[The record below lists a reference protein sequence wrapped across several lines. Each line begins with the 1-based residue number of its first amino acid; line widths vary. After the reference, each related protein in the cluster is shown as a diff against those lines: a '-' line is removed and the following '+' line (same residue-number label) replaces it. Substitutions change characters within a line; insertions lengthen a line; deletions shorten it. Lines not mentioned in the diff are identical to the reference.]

1 MLFGRFEMAENPY
14 NASDLNSVLHTLSS
28 LTTPGITSRSA
39 SSSQTG
45 TRDPRQVR
53 RERVHTPRES
63 TPSTPKSQSK
73 TPAIDPSTIT
83 TWPAALR
90 YVMRTVGQ
98 NEETQL
104 RIRGL
109 IRSQHN
115 HERQWWKGREALLEK
130 QQARGDKK
138 KELDAVLR
146 SIGAP
151 IDSKTT
157 TDENAERA
165 ELEEYDRKVYK
176 ASVQMA
182 EALIAELRG
191 MKIPFFGLQKSL
203 IHDSDTPEK
212 VSSDFNADGPG
223 DAPLS
228 KLTKS
233 DHANLQRRMLGLL
246 EDLCKE

>member
-1 MLFGRFEMAENPY
+1 MAENPY
-14 NASDLNSVLHTLSS
+14 NASDLSSVLHTLSS
-28 LTTPGITSRSA
+28 LTAPGTAIRSA

-45 TRDPRQVR
+45 TSDPRQAR
-53 RERVHTPRES
+53 RERAYTPRES
-63 TPSTPKSQSK
+63 APSTQKRQLDSS
-73 TPAIDPSTIT
+73 AVDPSTIT

-115 HERQWWKGREALLEK
+115 HERQWWKGREALLER

-157 TDENAERA
+157 TDENSEQT
-165 ELEEYDRKVYK
+165 ELDEYDRKVYK
-176 ASVQMA
+176 ASAQMA

-203 IHDSDTPEK
+203 IQDSDTPED
-212 VSSDFNADGPG
+212 VLPNFNTDGSG
-223 DAPLS
+223 DVPPS
-228 KLTKS
+228 KLTKLE
-233 DHANLQRRMLGLL
+233 HANLQRRMLGLL